1 MSDLTILFT
10 IIGLA
15 VGVGATVLVFLPY
28 LKKKGV
34 NTGEILGKVDA
45 GLKEVRKYTDAAKSI
60 VPGNKFLNILSI
72 IEHYAE
78 IGAGQAQQLNISSQL
93 PADQRKQSAEDY
105 VYNVLNKLGIEVD
118 DNVRTIV
125 SGVIE
130 NKVYE
135 LKSPEEKK
143 AAQQTAAQA
152 QISQLQTQNSQLQS
166 EKTKLQ
172 QENEELKKKVAD
184 MQNIV
189 GTTQD
194 TNTQA
199 TQPVPST
206 TAPTQPAQK

>member
-1 MSDLTILFT
+1 MTNLTILFT

-15 VGVGATVLVFLPY
+15 IGVGATVLVLLPY

-34 NTGEILGKVDA
+34 DTGEILGKVDA

-60 VPGNKFLNILSI
+60 SPGNKFLNILSI

-78 IGAGQAQQLNISSQL
+78 IGVGQAAQLNISSQL
-93 PADQRKQSAEDY
+93 PADQRKKSAEDY
-105 VYNVLNKLGIEVD
+105 VYSVLQKLGIEVD

-130 NKVYE
+130 SKVYE

-143 AAQQTAAQA
+143 SAGQTATQT

-166 EKTKLQ
+166 ERTKLQ

-184 MQNIV
+184 MQSIV
-189 GTTQD
+189 APVQ
-194 TNTQA
+194 NTA
-199 TQPVPST
+199 ST
-206 TAPTQPAQK
+206 TAPAQPAQ

>member
-15 VGVGATVLVFLPY
+15 IGVGATVLVFLPY

-34 NTGEILGKVDA
+34 DTGEILGKVDA

-78 IGAGQAQQLNISSQL
+78 IGVGQAQQLNISSQL
-93 PADQRKQSAEDY
+93 PADQRKKSAEDY
-105 VYNVLNKLGIEVD
+105 VYSVLQKLGIEVD

-130 NKVYE
+130 SKVYE

-143 AAQQTAAQA
+143 SAGQTAAQT
-152 QISQLQTQNSQLQS
+152 QVSQLQAQNSQLQS
-166 EKTKLQ
+166 ERDKLR
-172 QENEELKKKVAD
+172 QENEELKQKVT
-184 MQNIV
+184 MIQNTV
-189 GTTQD
+189 APVQGTT
-194 TNTQA
+194 TA
-199 TQPVPST
+199 VPPT
-206 TAPTQPAQK
+206 TAQK